1 MKTAVKSLNG
11 GKESD
16 IDLSD
21 DVFGEDIR
29 VDIMKR
35 MVEWQRAK
43 KRAGTHSTIET
54 VAEISG
60 SKKKPHP
67 QKGTGR
73 ARQGSKYGPH
83 MRGGR
88 VVFGPRPRDY
98 SYNLPKKV
106 RKFAMRSALSD
117 KIANDQLIVVDALDV
132 GSVKTKDVAAK
143 LQELGIDNVLI
154 VGGHELNDDFAK
166 AARNIAHVDVLPID
180 GANVY
185 DILNHTYLMVTTEA
199 IDILTERFKG

>member
-16 IDLSD
+16 IELSD

-73 ARQGSKYGPH
+73 ARQGNKYGPH

-98 SYNLPKKV
+98 EYKLPKKV

-117 KIANDQLIVVDALDV
+117 KLANDQLIVVDELDV

-143 LQELGIDNVLI
+143 LEELGIDNVLI
-154 VGGHELNDDFAK
+154 VGGHELNDGFAK

-185 DILNHTYLMVTTEA
+185 DILNHTHLMVTSEATE
-199 IDILTERFKG
+199 ILTQRFKG